1 MNTIREGG
9 SMKKKCTKCGEVK
22 PLTVFHKDKNGKD
35 GYRCSCKKCTN
46 AQITMYKKTE
56 KGYLK
61 TRYDAMF
68 AKERVRTWSRWGRPS
83 KCYINFE
90 ELWAAW
96 EKHKSIYGMRSAW
109 GPGPDRLEEHLPMT
123 MIFIGKGQ
131 EGKKGIV
138 KGTKQTVS
146 NLSVDRLDSEQDY
159 TLQNIIFI
167 RCDENQRKKNTTY
180 EDCKIHIRLYEERFR
195 NEME

>member
-1 MNTIREGG
+1 MNNTI
-9 SMKKKCTKCGEVK
+9 KTKKCTVCGEVK
-22 PLTVFHKDKNGKD
+22 SSKGYYKDNRRNSYHCQCKDCENGLTVKRRNTEIGFLKHRYNNMRRNPETQQRGRRNKRLFTFDEFL
-35 GYRCSCKKCTN
+35 N
-46 AQITMYKKTE
+46 A
-56 KGYLK
+56 
-61 TRYDAMF
+61 F
-68 AKERVRTWSRWGRPS
+68 
-83 KCYINFE
+83 
-90 ELWAAW
+90 

-131 EGKKGIV
+131 EGKKGV
-138 KGTKQTVS
+138 AKGTKQTVS

-180 EDCKIHIRLYEERFR
+180 EDCKIQIKLHEERFR